1 MLLALITQFIFHFQ
15 VPEDLIYVAEIQ
27 KKFNDLQIIPGFL
40 LPRPSSSS
48 PSPIHSTTLP
58 FQVTVPIIIHNPFPI
73 EAFNDSIISTL
84 PDDQYYETSQP
95 PVNATTPLTSHMEDV
110 SEYFNKP
117 LMHTFLSMNSLE
129 KLLMKLPSVAP
140 PPSSKSLPSLL
151 RFPDESLPWF
161 SPSQYPLM
169 GIDQEEAKDH
179 QMIQIHHKQ
188 RACP

>member
-58 FQVTVPIIIHNPFPI
+58 FQVTAPIIIHNPFPI

-84 PDDQYYETSQP
+84 PDDQFYETSQP
-95 PVNATTPLTSHMEDV
+95 PVNATTPLTSNMEDV

-151 RFPDESLPWF
+151 QFPDESLPWF

-179 QMIQIHHKQ
+179 QMIQIHHEQ